1 MKRLIAVSVLAL
13 LLTGCGVRGFFERYF
28 NRSGPA
34 APIYLVGEPYQIG
47 GAWNYPREDYEFSET
62 GLAKLAGGHAART
75 ANGEVFDQMALA
87 AGHRSLQLPAVV
99 RVTNLENGRQMLLRL
114 NDRGPEGPGRL
125 IELTARAGQ
134 VLGVSN
140 PDATR
145 VRVEVLDAES
155 HAAAASVQPAASAA
169 PAPKVAAAPSAG
181 VVSESL
187 APPPGAAS
195 SAGRVAAAARPVAAS
210 DRGFAALG
218 QVDGAVR
225 QVSVTPT
232 YLTVEAGSFG
242 RRDYADILRVRLA
255 RFGAR
260 LATDYN
266 APRDRAY
273 FVRVGRFVT
282 VADADA
288 MLAQLLREGI
298 AGARIVVEQ
307 GSEKGVP

>member
-1 MKRLIAVSVLAL
+1 MRRLIPLSLLAL
-13 LLTGCGVRGFFERYF
+13 LLTGCGVQGFFERFF
-28 NRSGPA
+28 NRAGPS
-34 APIYLVGEPYQIG
+34 APIFLVGEPYQIG
-47 GAWNYPREDYEFSET
+47 GVWNYPREDYEFNET
-62 GLAKLAGGHAART
+62 GLAKLAGAHAART
-75 ANGEVFDQMALA
+75 ANGEAFDQSAFA

-114 NDRGPEGPGRL
+114 NDRGPDVPGRM

-134 VLGVSN
+134 FLSITN

-155 HAAAASVQPAASAA
+155 HAVAAGVQPSPSAA

-187 APPPGAAS
+187 APPPGTASGAGKTAA
-195 SAGRVAAAARPVAAS
+195 VARPVAAS
-210 DRGFAALG
+210 NAGFAAIG

-225 QVSVTPT
+225 LVSVTPT
-232 YLTVEAGSFG
+232 MLTVEAGSFG

-273 FVRVGRFVT
+273 FVRVGRFASVPE
-282 VADADA
+282 ADA

-298 AGARIVVEQ
+298 AGAKIVVE
-307 GSEKGVP
+307 

>member
-1 MKRLIAVSVLAL
+1 VKRLIPVALLAL
-13 LLTGCGVRGFFERYF
+13 LLTGCGVQGFFERFF
-28 NRSGPA
+28 NRAGPTT
-34 APIYLVGEPYQIG
+34 PIFLVGEPYQIG
-47 GAWNYPREDYEFSET
+47 GVWNYPREDYEFAET
-62 GLAKLAGGHAART
+62 GLAKLAGPHASRT
-75 ANGEVFDQMALA
+75 ANGEVFDQMAFA

-114 NDRGPEGPGRL
+114 NDRGPDAPGRM

-134 VLGVSN
+134 FLAITN

-145 VRVEVLDAES
+145 VRVEILDAES
-155 HAAAASVQPAASAA
+155 HAVAAGVQPSPVPAA
-169 PAPKVAAAPSAG
+169 APKVTAAPSAG

-195 SAGRVAAAARPVAAS
+195 GGGKVAAAARPIMAS
-210 DRGFAALG
+210 NTGFAAIG
-218 QVDGAVR
+218 QIDGAVR
-225 QVSVTPT
+225 IVSVTPT
-232 YLTVEAGSFG
+232 ILTVEAGTFG

-266 APRDRAY
+266 APRDRAF
-273 FVRVGRFVT
+273 FVRVGRFNT
-282 VADADA
+282 VAEADA

-298 AGARIVVEQ
+298 AGARIVVE
-307 GSEKGVP
+307 